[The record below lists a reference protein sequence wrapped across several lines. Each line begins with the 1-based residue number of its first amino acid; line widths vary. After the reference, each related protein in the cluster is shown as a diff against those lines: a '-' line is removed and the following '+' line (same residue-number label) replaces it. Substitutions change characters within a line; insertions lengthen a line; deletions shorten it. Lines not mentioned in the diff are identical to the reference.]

1 MKKVL
6 SIVGLILFATVLYSE
21 IMYQTPINNKP
32 FATRSSKYDTTK
44 SFPVGASEIVQ
55 YGVAVDGS
63 DSVAVFV
70 YTQVEI
76 GKDKWFTFHTDS
88 LVATSSTKS
97 KGVVLRNLE
106 SATEVNQIKG
116 AGSIRFCTKLRAG
129 TGADS
134 TGTFSLTIISQ

>member
-6 SIVGLILFATVLYSE
+6 LVVGLIMFATALYSE
-21 IMYQTPINNKP
+21 FLYETPFNNKA

-44 SFPVGASEIVQ
+44 SYPVGESEYVH
-55 YGVAVDGS
+55 YAVGVDGS

-70 YTQVEI
+70 YTQVEL
-76 GKDKWFTFHTDS
+76 GTGKWFTFHTDS
-88 LVATSSTKS
+88 LVATSSVKS
-97 KGVVLRNLE
+97 KGVTLKDMH

-116 AGSIRFCTKLRAG
+116 AGRVRFCTKLRAG

-134 TGTFSLTIISQ
+134 TGTFSLTIVTE